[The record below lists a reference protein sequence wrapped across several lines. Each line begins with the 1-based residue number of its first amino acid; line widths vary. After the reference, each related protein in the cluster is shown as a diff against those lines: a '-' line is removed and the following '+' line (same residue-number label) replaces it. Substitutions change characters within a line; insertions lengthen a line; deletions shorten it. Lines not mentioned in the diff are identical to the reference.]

1 MLKFVFSHYPNIHS
15 KFLEALLQNSQQ
27 FDEQLEKVELERT
40 LSRIKHKILVMSG
53 KGGVGKSTIAANLA
67 TLLSLSGHKTGLI
80 DIDFHGP
87 SIPKLMGL
95 EGKAIEL
102 DKQNKIIPLGFG
114 DHLLVMSLGLLL
126 KGADDAVIWR
136 GPMKMGAIKQLVK
149 DVKWGDLDF
158 MILDSP
164 PGTGD
169 EPLSVVQTIDKLDG
183 AIIVTT
189 PQEISISDVRRSVR
203 FCEKLNLPVLGV
215 VENMSGFVCPHCG
228 KTVDI
233 FKTGGGESMASEMN
247 VPFLGRIPLEKDI
260 VEASDEGKPFV
271 YFYGKSQSA
280 RAFEE
285 ITDRL
290 LQNIKPQSTDK
301 EQDLPDSSPS
311 E

>member
-1 MLKFVFSHYPNIHS
+1 M
-15 KFLEALLQNSQQ
+15 QNSQQ
-27 FDEQLEKVELERT
+27 FDEQLEKIELEKT
-40 LSRIKHKILVMSG
+40 LNRIKHKILVMSG

-67 TLLSLSGHKTGLI
+67 TLLSLSGHKTGLM

-102 DKQNKIIPLGFG
+102 DEHNKIIPLGFG

-169 EPLSVVQTIDKLDG
+169 EPLSVVQTIEKLDG

-260 VEASDEGKPFV
+260 VDASDEGKPFV
-271 YFYGKSQSA
+271 YFYGKSHSA
-280 RAFEE
+280 KAFEE

-290 LQNIKPQSTDK
+290 LQNIKSRDNDAEQK
-301 EQDLPDSSPS
+301 ESSS
-311 E
+311 D

>member
-1 MLKFVFSHYPNIHS
+1 M
-15 KFLEALLQNSQQ
+15 QNSQQ